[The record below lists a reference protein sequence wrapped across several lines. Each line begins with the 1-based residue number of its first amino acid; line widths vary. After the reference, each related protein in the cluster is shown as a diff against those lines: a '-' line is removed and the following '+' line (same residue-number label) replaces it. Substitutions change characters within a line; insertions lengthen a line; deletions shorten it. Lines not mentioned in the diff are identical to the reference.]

1 MHVLQMIHIAHDMID
16 MGQRQQLVTF
26 LGQIMGHMHLLY
38 MIHIAHDMID
48 MILSRTTV
56 GHIFGAN
63 FKHMNLLH
71 MILHRKD
78 RPETKTHNSW
88 SHFWG
93 KLRHLLY
100 MISIAH
106 D

>member
-1 MHVLQMIHIAHDMID
+1 MLQMIHIAHDMID

-26 LGQIMGHMHLLY
+26 LGQILGHMHVLY

-71 MILHRKD
+71 MILNRND
-78 RPETKTHNSW
+78 RHETNTQQ
-88 SHFWG
+88 
-93 KLRHLLY
+93 KLVTFLGQ
-100 MISIAH
+100 ISDQCICYI
-106 D
+106 